1 MQKQIRNQILNLSRL
16 IFNENEF
23 NKILFYLDNDLLVD
37 LRLFI
42 DEKVELLVA
51 ISEMD
56 GSNNEL
62 NQQITLCNELEDIVI
77 DAYLEKTM

>member
-56 GSNNEL
+56 SSNNEL

>member
-1 MQKQIRNQILNLSRL
+1 MNKQIRNQILNLSRL
-16 IFNENEF
+16 IFNEEEF
-23 NKILFYLDNDLLVD
+23 NKVLYYLDGNLLVD

-42 DEKVELLVA
+42 DEKVDLLSA

-56 GSNNEL
+56 NCNNEL

>member
-1 MQKQIRNQILNLSRL
+1 MNKQIRNQILNLSRL
-16 IFNENEF
+16 IFNEEEF
-23 NKILFYLDNDLLVD
+23 NKILYYLDGNLLVD

-42 DEKVELLVA
+42 DEKVDLLSA

-56 GSNNEL
+56 NCNNEL

>member
-23 NKILFYLDNDLLVD
+23 NKILFYLDNGLLVD

-42 DEKVELLVA
+42 DEKAELLVA

-56 GSNNEL
+56 SSNNEL

>member
-42 DEKVELLVA
+42 DEKAELLVA

>member
-42 DEKVELLVA
+42 DEKAELLVA

-56 GSNNEL
+56 SSNNEL